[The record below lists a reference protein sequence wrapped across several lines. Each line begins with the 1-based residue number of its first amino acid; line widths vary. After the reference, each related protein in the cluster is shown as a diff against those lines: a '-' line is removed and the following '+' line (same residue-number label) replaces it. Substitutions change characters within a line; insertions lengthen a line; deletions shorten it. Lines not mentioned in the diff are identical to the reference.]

1 MLYILEFKNNMNL
14 FENIF
19 DKFTKQAQPMPS
31 FGTPQ
36 APRTNSYV
44 APNIPYSEQNTGTGF
59 WSITQLKPINSSL
72 PMWMPEPVFQKDPSD
87 ELKKEF
93 WFNDTDIEFLR
104 QAKKEWYDS
113 DMAFEYITKK
123 KQQEKQNIY
132 SWDPSVDNTFMN
144 VVWGAIAEI
153 PKVAWE
159 VGSFLWKASQYMP
172 ANLLWTALEA
182 WFTDKTYWQ
191 LREEQK
197 AQAEQLATAWQA
209 GKEFVQK
216 YGAYNPESTGAK
228 VWETI
233 TDIGSAFVWPNK
245 AKILKEWTGF
255 VKWILPKTLNLASEW
270 ALAWAKYDVAT
281 KGEIT
286 KEWVWYGAG
295 GNIVAWGILWWGKKI
310 IGALKWKTPE
320 ETLIAKLWQEKVKWV
335 VKWKVVNVPVPEKWI
350 IETVTMGV
358 WRPNDPKVLAGRA
371 LTPSY
376 AGKTPK
382 QIVNTTADV
391 EKNTR
396 KLWEWIRTGKYKW
409 DISTLEDAANTV
421 VTNLERI
428 GASIWDS
435 IKWAVGNVK
444 PSTETTNT
452 ILSTLRNKIE
462 KRSGAY
468 STLKNFLTDTSKWL
482 SVQDAMKA
490 KRVYQTEIGKLIR
503 SGDAGTDSYSALV
516 KWVQELSDNIDNIV
530 INSKWGKKFLEEKS
544 QYAHLKKIVSD
555 IAKSASVEWRRS
567 PQTFV
572 EQLGMV
578 ESLMEWVKNPL
589 STAGRVFAKEIG
601 ELNTR
606 DWAWKELIKIYD
618 TEAIKA
624 MKGKKPIVKPNSTT
638 NAKQPRSIVKPS
650 TKSDSDI
657 PEGYFKNAFWEIVKN
672 PSNKKGGFIKIPW
685 VKSESNPIVN
695 KQTWETLN
703 QAIEKLRKN
712 NWSEKDITKFKDSV
726 LWKKENIIKKEWV
739 LDTVN
744 PTWWLFV
751 DYTPKKRASS
761 IISSKDLTT
770 LDKTLWKSPD
780 DYITIY
786 RGTVKWQKEMN
797 PWDFVTDLPEL
808 AKSYAGWDKIVISK
822 RVKYSD
828 VIDDIENW
836 WANEYLYIPKEMQK
850 WDNKI
855 VLSPQKTVKPKNLT
869 EWKQSATM
877 GDMET
882 KKLIEEA
889 RKYKSAEEFIN
900 EKNKERYDFLGK
912 YNKEFQDIN
921 KSNELRNEKVKE
933 KINSWEYKISTKPVE
948 IINWVSIVT
957 KKDNW
962 GNYIAHLVNKEWDIF
977 DLLWRW
983 KTLNELKKEISERYR
998 YSTPFPKKYWSAEG
1012 LSKYSVNRNPIIKKD
1027 LEDFL
1032 KKDIT
1037 EIKDI
1042 IDIWKYEN
1050 KEIPIIKRISD
1061 LFEKNKN
1068 APKWVVKYSDMAHII
1083 YDFKNKELKSIID
1096 NILDNKYKNIS
1107 VWKRDWV
1114 IYFDIWNKQ
1123 ISFHNFDENIFNK
1136 IPDYKKEWVW
1146 KQEFNPIA
1154 DFTKKLKQIYEQA
1167 HKPKSII
1174 KK

>member
-19 DKFTKQAQPMPS
+19 DKFTKQAQPQVPTS
-31 FGTPQ
+31 VPQ
-36 APRTNSYV
+36 APRTASYV

-59 WSITQLKPINSSL
+59 WSITQPKPINTSL
-72 PMWMPEPVFQKDPSD
+72 PMWIPEPVFQKDPSD

-93 WFNDTDIEFLR
+93 GFNDTDIEFLR
-104 QAKKEWYDS
+104 QAKQEWYDS

-123 KQQEKQNIY
+123 KEQEKQNIY

-228 VWETI
+228 VWEIGTQ
-233 TDIGSAFVWPNK
+233 IGSTLIWPNK
-245 AKILKEWTGF
+245 LKILKEWAGF

-281 KGEIT
+281 KWEIT
-286 KEWVWYGAG
+286 KEWVLIGAG
-295 GNIVAWGILWWGKKI
+295 WNLVFGAWGILWWGKKI

-320 ETLIAKLWQEKVKWV
+320 EKLIAKLWQEKVKWV

-350 IETVTMGV
+350 IETVTMWV
-358 WRPNDPKVLAGRA
+358 WRPNNPKVLAGRA

-376 AGKTPK
+376 ADKTQK

-428 GASIWDS
+428 GASIGDS

-444 PSTETTNT
+444 PSVDTTNT
-452 ILSTLRNKIE
+452 ILSTLKNKIE

-468 STLKNFLTDTSKWL
+468 STLKNFLTDTTKWL
-482 SVQDAMKA
+482 NVQDAMKA

-503 SGDAGTDSYSALV
+503 SWDAGTDSYSALV

-544 QYAHLKKIVSD
+544 QYSHLKKIVSD
-555 IAKSASVEWRRS
+555 IAKSATVEWRRS

-606 DWAWKELIKIYD
+606 GWAWKELIKIYD

-624 MKGKKPIVKPNSTT
+624 MKGKKPIVKPNSKPNESKVIKPTT
-638 NAKQPRSIVKPS
+638 GNN
-650 TKSDSDI
+650 I
-657 PEGYFKNAFWEIVKN
+657 PEGYIENPMTGEIIKN
-672 PSNKKGGFIKIPW
+672 PSWKKGGFIKIPEIG
-685 VKSESNPIVN
+685 KNPIV
-695 KQTWETLN
+695 
-703 QAIEKLRKN
+703 
-712 NWSEKDITKFKDSV
+712 
-726 LWKKENIIKKEWV
+726 KKEWV

-751 DYTPKKRASS
+751 DYTPSKRANS
-761 IISSKDLTT
+761 IISSKALTT

-797 PWDFVTDLPEL
+797 PWDFVTDMPEL
-808 AKSYAGWDKIVISK
+808 AKSYAGWNNIVISK

-828 VIDDIENW
+828 IIDSISEW
-836 WANEYLYIPKEMQK
+836 GWNEYLYIPKELQK

-855 VLSPQKTVKPKNLT
+855 ISPK
-869 EWKQSATM
+869 
-877 GDMET
+877 
-882 KKLIEEA
+882 
-889 RKYKSAEEFIN
+889 
-900 EKNKERYDFLGK
+900 
-912 YNKEFQDIN
+912 
-921 KSNELRNEKVKE
+921 
-933 KINSWEYKISTKPVE
+933 
-948 IINWVSIVT
+948 
-957 KKDNW
+957 
-962 GNYIAHLVNKEWDIF
+962 
-977 DLLWRW
+977 
-983 KTLNELKKEISERYR
+983 
-998 YSTPFPKKYWSAEG
+998 
-1012 LSKYSVNRNPIIKKD
+1012 
-1027 LEDFL
+1027 
-1032 KKDIT
+1032 
-1037 EIKDI
+1037 
-1042 IDIWKYEN
+1042 
-1050 KEIPIIKRISD
+1050 
-1061 LFEKNKN
+1061 
-1068 APKWVVKYSDMAHII
+1068 
-1083 YDFKNKELKSIID
+1083 
-1096 NILDNKYKNIS
+1096 
-1107 VWKRDWV
+1107 
-1114 IYFDIWNKQ
+1114 
-1123 ISFHNFDENIFNK
+1123 
-1136 IPDYKKEWVW
+1136 
-1146 KQEFNPIA
+1146 
-1154 DFTKKLKQIYEQA
+1154 
-1167 HKPKSII
+1167 
-1174 KK
+1174 